1 MIKNVKEDISNS
13 LKEIK
18 IVFTTKQLEAFKVK
32 ELNKM
37 VQELKM
43 EVEKIKKWQMEAILE
58 IENLGKRTETT
69 DVKIPG

>member
-1 MIKNVKEDISNS
+1 
-13 LKEIK
+13 
-18 IVFTTKQLEAFKVK
+18 VK

-69 DVKIPG
+69 DVKITG

>member
-69 DVKIPG
+69 DVKITG

>member
-1 MIKNVKEDISNS
+1 MKMIKNVKEDISNS

-43 EVEKIKKWQMEAILE
+43 EVEKIKK
-58 IENLGKRTETT
+58 
-69 DVKIPG
+69 